1 MVVRL
6 VLIQSIFFLSSF
18 NSFAQPASTLFTKD
32 GCQEFCGSVRIPYP
46 FGIGAD
52 YCYLDPWFEIVCETE
67 SFGSTTTHKPLLKSI
82 KGRLEV
88 LGISSRASTLT
99 VNYNVSASCSTNGP
113 TAKNNMEFEKSP
125 FAFSE
130 NNNIFIA
137 MGCNNSASMWSLD
150 ERISFGGCKSPC
162 EKAEFINGSRGC
174 DGRSNCCQTEIPYDL
189 NSFITT
195 IEPKNNSSINGSS
208 SECNY
213 AFLVEK
219 NWFEK
224 NFTILYPKLS
234 VPVVLKWGIDRNKFP
249 SKLFHGR
256 KQYRCDLHYPTM
268 LGNHNFT
275 ISTYTCACAPGYNGN
290 PYLPQLHGC
299 QDIDEC
305 ENPELNRCT
314 DSRCKNTDGG
324 YHCTDTINSIIIG
337 ISTSLGALFLICGGW
352 WSYKVIKKR
361 KRMKQREKLF
371 QRNGGLLLQQQLSMT
386 EANVENTKLFN
397 QKELEMATN
406 YFHVNRI
413 LGQGGQ
419 GTVYKGMLADGRIV
433 AIKKSKVM
441 DEGKLKEFINEVVI
455 LSGIN
460 HRNVVKLLGCCL
472 ETEVPLLVYEY
483 VPNGTLFQYLSDQ
496 NEEFPLTWDMRL
508 RIATEVAGALFY
520 LHSVASS
527 PIYHR
532 DIKSLNILL
541 DGKHIAK
548 VADFG
553 ISRSIAIDQT
563 HLSTLVHGTFGY
575 IDPEYFRSGQFTE
588 KSDVYSFGVVLAE
601 LLTGEKAVSST
612 RSPATKSLASYIIS
626 SMEENILFDILD
638 NQVLKEAKK
647 PEIVLVADLV
657 KRCVYW
663 NGRNRPTMKEVTME
677 LEAIQMSRNASNLEQ
692 DYNEEIEFV
701 RSEVYIQSCDT
712 SKSKMTCTDS
722 TGVTSFMDSHP
733 FLSS

>member
-1 MVVRL
+1 MSICGEFFCDEFKIAGKD
-6 VLIQSIFFLSSF
+6 LI
-18 NSFAQPASTLFTKD
+18 
-32 GCQEFCGSVRIPYP
+32 
-46 FGIGAD
+46 
-52 YCYLDPWFEIVCETE
+52 
-67 SFGSTTTHKPLLKSI
+67 
-82 KGRLEV
+82 
-88 LGISSRASTLT
+88 
-99 VNYNVSASCSTNGP
+99 SCS
-113 TAKNNMEFEKSP
+113 
-125 FAFSE
+125 
-130 NNNIFIA
+130 
-137 MGCNNSASMWSLD
+137 
-150 ERISFGGCKSPC
+150 
-162 EKAEFINGSRGC
+162 
-174 DGRSNCCQTEIPYDL
+174 
-189 NSFITT
+189 
-195 IEPKNNSSINGSS
+195 
-208 SECNY
+208 

-219 NWFEK
+219 FWFEK

-268 LGNHNFT
+268 LGNHNIT
-275 ISTYTCACAPGYNGN
+275 ISTYTCACASGYKGN

-299 QDIDEC
+299 Q
-305 ENPELNRCT
+305 
-314 DSRCKNTDGG
+314 
-324 YHCTDTINSIIIG
+324 G
-337 ISTSLGALFLICGGW
+337 ISTSLGALFLIIGGW

-361 KRMKQREKLF
+361 KRMKQREKFF
-371 QRNGGLLLQQQLSMT
+371 QRNGGLLLQQQLSMA

-433 AIKKSKVM
+433 AIKKAKVM
-441 DEGKLKEFINEVVI
+441 DEGKLKEFIDEVVI

-460 HRNVVKLLGCCL
+460 HRNMVKLLGCCL

-496 NEEFPLTWDMRL
+496 NEEFPLTWDMHL
-508 RIATEVAGALFY
+508 RIAAEVAGALFY

-548 VADFG
+548 IADFG

-575 IDPEYFRSGQFTE
+575 IDPEYFRSGQSTE
-588 KSDVYSFGVVLAE
+588 KSDVYSFGVVLAV

-626 SMEENILFDILD
+626 SMEENILFDILG
-638 NQVLKEAKK
+638 NKVLKEAKK
-647 PEIVLVADLV
+647 AEIVLVADLV
-657 KRCVYW
+657 KRCLYW

-692 DYNEEIEFV
+692 DYNEEVEFV

-712 SKSKMTCTDS
+712 SK
-722 TGVTSFMDSHP
+722 
-733 FLSS
+733 